1 MSPPRLDQP
10 FVVGSVTTPA
20 GTVPQVSAELTT
32 ADSWGT
38 VKVRWGVGRMNYKVD
53 AGLYALGRP
62 DDKSSVLVTANYKL
76 SFDTLRSALKGRN
89 LWILVLDT
97 DGINVWC
104 AAGKGTFS
112 TDELVRRIE
121 SSGLE
126 KVVSHRRLI
135 VPQLGA
141 PGVAAHEVKRLSGFK
156 VTYGPVRS
164 QDLPAFIDAGFKATP
179 EMREKTFST
188 WERLVLVP
196 VELVPA
202 LKAAIIVI
210 PVFAFLAGLGG
221 SSGYWNNL
229 MNHGLFAAAALLS
242 GVLAGTV
249 LTPILLPWL
258 PGRAFSLKGM
268 VLGLLV
274 ALALVFAWDAH
285 PTTGVHVTRASGL
298 ASHCSRFGRLFC
310 YEFHRGIHLYFAF
323 RCQKR
328 DAVGGAGPNSGCVLR
343 VASLVL
349 VALHC
354 LRKLNH
360 ETTRLSEGCS
370 NPEP

>member
-20 GTVPQVSAELTT
+20 GAVPQASAELTA

-38 VKVRWGVGRMNYKVD
+38 VKVRWGVGRRNYKVD
-53 AGLYALGRP
+53 PGLYALGRP

-76 SFDTLRSALKGRN
+76 SFDTLRSALKGRD

-112 TDELVRRIE
+112 TDEIVRRVE

-126 KVVSHRRLI
+126 KVVSHHRLI

-141 PGVAAHEVKRLSGFK
+141 PGVAAHEAKRLSGFK

-164 QDLPAFIDAGFKATP
+164 QDLPTFIDAGFKATP

-188 WERLVLVP
+188 WDRLVLVP

-229 MNHGLFAAAALLS
+229 MNHGLLAASALLS
-242 GVLAGTV
+242 GVLAGTI

-285 PTTGVHVTRASGL
+285 PIRAFTSPEHL
-298 ASHCSRFGRLFC
+298 AWLLIVPALVG
-310 YEFHRGIHLYFAF
+310 YFAMNF
-323 RCQKR
+323 TGASTYTSLSGVKKEMRW
-328 DAVGGAGPNSGCVLR
+328 AVPVQIAA
-343 VASLVL
+343 ASTGLL
-349 VALHC
+349 LWSWSLFIA
-354 LRKLNH
+354 
-360 ETTRLSEGCS
+360 
-370 NPEP
+370 

>member
-1 MSPPRLDQP
+1 MSLPRLDQP
-10 FVVGSVTTPA
+10 FVVGSVATPS

-89 LWILVLDT
+89 LWILALDT
-97 DGINVWC
+97 DGVNVWC

-242 GVLAGTV
+242 GVS
-249 LTPILLPWL
+249 
-258 PGRAFSLKGM
+258 GRDGPDAYPP
-268 VLGLLV
+268 
-274 ALALVFAWDAH
+274 ALASRESFFLEGNGAGLVGGPGSGICLGHTSDAS
-285 PTTGVHVTRASGL
+285 VHVTRESGM
-298 ASHCSRFGRLFC
+298 ASHCSGIGRLFC

-323 RCQKR
+323 R
-328 DAVGGAGPNSGCVLR
+328 V
-343 VASLVL
+343 
-349 VALHC
+349 
-354 LRKLNH
+354 
-360 ETTRLSEGCS
+360 
-370 NPEP
+370 